1 MEEIPNDNLTITT
14 NTTTTTRYYEQLLER
29 DMLTNILLENQA
41 MDTYDEESLINTEN
55 INKYKYVLSEKG
67 RKSLRTIQYRKG
79 VCKNDNCPIIQEKF
93 KTRKKVTILPC
104 LHGFNP
110 ESIEKWLDNQN
121 VECPLCRFKLDKK
134 QVINEEYT
142 ENQNIHDSRITF
154 LNSLSMMDSIVNPFG
169 RNTVHPFGVNQLQNT
184 IPHSY
189 INSNGIIDTN
199 IIIDISDTS

>member
-1 MEEIPNDNLTITT
+1 MEEIPNDNLTTST
-14 NTTTTTRYYEQLLER
+14 NTNTYYEQLLER
-29 DMLTNILLENQA
+29 DMLANILLENQA
-41 MDTYDEESLINTEN
+41 MDTYDEESLINIEN
-55 INKYKYVLSEKG
+55 INKYKYVLSDKG

-93 KTRKKVTILPC
+93 KSRKKVTILPC

-110 ESIEKWLDNQN
+110 ESIEKWFDNQN

-134 QVINEEYT
+134 EVINEEYI

>member
-1 MEEIPNDNLTITT
+1 MEEIPNDNLITST

-29 DMLTNILLENQA
+29 DMLANILLENQA
-41 MDTYDEESLINTEN
+41 MDTYDEESLTN
-55 INKYKYVLSEKG
+55 IENKYKYVLSDKG

-169 RNTVHPFGVNQLQNT
+169 RNMVHPFGVNQLQNT

>member
-41 MDTYDEESLINTEN
+41 MDTYDEESLINIEN